1 MKLMLSKPAAWLIGL
16 AGFVAIPASTLAQS
30 QLHQGL
36 IATAG
41 AVGVGILGSH
51 LSRAG
56 SRLAGILCFLVA
68 IIVGAAGVVQV
79 VDVYRSSQPQEGAAR
94 IKGMNDDADNK

>member
-16 AGFVAIPASTLAQS
+16 TGFVAIPASTLAQL

-51 LSRAG
+51 LSRTG

-68 IIVGAAGVVQV
+68 VIVGAAGVAQV
-79 VDVYRSSQPQEGAAR
+79 VDVYRSRPQEGAAS
-94 IKGMNDDADNK
+94 ITP

>member
-36 IATAG
+36 IATGG

-51 LSRAG
+51 LGRTG

-68 IIVGAAGVVQV
+68 VIVGAAGVVQV
-79 VDVYRSSQPQEGAAR
+79 VDVYRSPPQEGGAG
-94 IKGMNDDADNK
+94 ITP

>member
-1 MKLMLSKPAAWLIGL
+1 MLSKPAAWLIGL

-30 QLHQGL
+30 PLHQGL
-36 IATAG
+36 IAAAG
-41 AVGVGILGSH
+41 AVCVGILGSH

-56 SRLAGILCFLVA
+56 SRLAGILCFIVA

-94 IKGMNDDADNK
+94 ITQ